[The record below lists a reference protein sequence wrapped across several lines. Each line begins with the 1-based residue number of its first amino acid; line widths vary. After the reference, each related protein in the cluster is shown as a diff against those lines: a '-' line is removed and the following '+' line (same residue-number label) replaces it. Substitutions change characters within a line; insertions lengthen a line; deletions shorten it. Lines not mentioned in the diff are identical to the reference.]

1 MTVAFLSNVSF
12 LKKPFLLRVKLAS
25 SRLLVTLPTTFMSS
39 GNVCFF
45 VLYFHPLRTF
55 CCCLYIFSNLLRYSG
70 IILNEYHRLQRI
82 FSFDSR
88 PLAIRCCFCPAPRV
102 RRYAFF
108 STFIS
113 IQGTEI
119 GGMIIV
125 LAAVNSPLS
134 RRPPLTT
141 TMMVGL
147 LLWFEKCNCL
157 LGLLLLHLL
166 LLNTQSHL
174 TLSLIQYLCL

>member
-1 MTVAFLSNVSF
+1 M
-12 LKKPFLLRVKLAS
+12 
-25 SRLLVTLPTTFMSS
+25 
-39 GNVCFF
+39 
-45 VLYFHPLRTF
+45 LYFHPLRTF
-55 CCCLYIFSNLLRYSG
+55 CCCLYIFSNLLRYSDRV
-70 IILNEYHRLQRI
+70 LHEYQRLQRI

-88 PLAIRCCFCPAPRV
+88 PLAIRCCFCPANSV

-113 IQGTEI
+113 IQETEI

-134 RRPPLTT
+134 LRPPLTT

-147 LLWFEKCNCL
+147 LLWFEKCNYL
-157 LGLLLLHLL
+157 LGLWLLHLL

-174 TLSLIQYLCL
+174 TLSLIQYFCLQTILRCKQLFHAQTFVCYDVKIV